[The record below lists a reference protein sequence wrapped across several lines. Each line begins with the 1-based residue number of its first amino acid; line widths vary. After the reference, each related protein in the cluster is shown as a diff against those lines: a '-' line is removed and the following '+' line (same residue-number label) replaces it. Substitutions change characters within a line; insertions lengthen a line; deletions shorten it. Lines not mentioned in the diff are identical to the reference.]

1 MCIDLCKGYH
11 FGAGLA
17 LGTPRQST
25 HLLTFAA
32 GSKGSPLFD
41 LSSLLTID
49 IQTIRPLTSTL
60 GGVAGGEKYVV
71 ANLLFKFA
79 VDASGLFGG
88 DDSCAAKVATADLRG
103 LNYLLA
109 CDSALFFPMMV
120 RRTIPHLSR
129 LTAPEVLCDYRGF
142 RMIAESIVPI
152 EPDSLVYGSST
163 GGRVVRNED
172 PIVDS
177 EMKAVGLKLNLLPHL
192 VGGKLI
198 HTAGDLEVHRS
209 AHDGKYYA
217 VDFSRVFP
225 RALSR
230 PSGLTCTVSQ

>member
-1 MCIDLCKGYH
+1 M
-11 FGAGLA
+11 
-17 LGTPRQST
+17 
-25 HLLTFAA
+25 
-32 GSKGSPLFD
+32 
-41 LSSLLTID
+41 
-49 IQTIRPLTSTL
+49 TSTL

-79 VDASGLFGG
+79 VDSSGLFGG
-88 DDSCAAKVATADLRG
+88 DDSSAAKVATADLRG

-120 RRTIPHLSR
+120 RDNFRAYVATDS
-129 LTAPEVLCDYRGF
+129 PEVLCDYRGF

-177 EMKAVGLKLNLLPHL
+177 EMKSVGLKLNLLPHL

-198 HTAGDLEVHRS
+198 HTAADLEVHRS
-209 AHDGKYYA
+209 ARDGKYYA

-225 RALSR
+225 RAPSLIHTYTAARSQDASTQRFHSGGALHWSWQR
-230 PSGLTCTVSQ
+230 PRSVPRRLLVPPPPPRVRPLLQGTT